1 MEHRTIVLSAL
12 LVSSLAFVGC
22 NPESSKMGETPNQK
36 AGSTAQGIADSAA
49 RMAES
54 AASMADATK
63 GMTEA
68 TKTMAEEAKAAVG
81 DAIKASDVSEMLGKA
96 TEALASVE
104 GGTDMLK
111 NVQESFGKLT
121 STLSA
126 ITDGESATAALPR
139 LSQLTESFGGMSDL
153 FGKLPDAAKGAVS
166 GVFGSAISELKPMLD
181 KIMAIPGVDAIIK
194 PAIDTLMAK
203 LNAFKA

>member
-1 MEHRTIVLSAL
+1 MKRCSIVLSAL
-12 LVSSLAFVGC
+12 LVSSVAFVGC
-22 NPESSKMGETPNQK
+22 TPEATTTGETPNQK
-36 AGSTAQGIADSAA
+36 AGSAAKGMADSAA
-49 RMAES
+49 SMAES

-63 GMTEA
+63 GITEA
-68 TKTMAEEAKAAVG
+68 TKTMADEAKAAVG
-81 DAIKASDVSEMLGKA
+81 DAIKATGMSEMLGKA
-96 TEALASVE
+96 TEALSSVE
-104 GGTDMLK
+104 GGADMLK

-126 ITDGESATAALPR
+126 ITDGESATAALPQ

-194 PAIDTLMAK
+194 PAIDALMAK
-203 LNAFKA
+203 LDAFKA

>member
-1 MEHRTIVLSAL
+1 MKRCTIVLSTL
-12 LVSSLAFVGC
+12 LVSSSVLVGC
-22 NPESSKMGETPNQK
+22 NPESPKMGETPNQRAK
-36 AGSTAQGIADSAA
+36 STAQGMADSAA
-49 RMAES
+49 NMAES

-63 GMTEA
+63 GIKEA
-68 TKTMAEEAKAAVG
+68 TKNMAEEAKAAVG
-81 DAIKASDVSEMLGKA
+81 DAIKASGMSEMLGKA

-104 GGTDMLK
+104 GGSEMLK

-126 ITDGESATAALPR
+126 ITDGESATAALPQ
-139 LSQLTESFGGMSDL
+139 LSQLTESFGGMNDL

-166 GVFGSAISELKPMLD
+166 GVFGSAVSELKPMLD

-194 PAIDTLMAK
+194 PAIDALMAK
-203 LNAFKA
+203 LDAFKA

>member
-12 LVSSLAFVGC
+12 LVSSVAFVGC
-22 NPESSKMGETPNQK
+22 NPESPKMGETPNQK
-36 AGSTAQGIADSAA
+36 AGSTAQGMADSAA
-49 RMAES
+49 SMAES
-54 AASMADATK
+54 AASMANATK

-81 DAIKASDVSEMLGKA
+81 DAIKASDISEMLGKA

>member
-1 MEHRTIVLSAL
+1 MKRCTIVLSAML
-12 LVSSLAFVGC
+12 ISSAVLVGC
-22 NPESSKMGETPNQK
+22 TPEPATTSETPNQK
-36 AGSTAQGIADSAA
+36 ASSTAQG
-49 RMAES
+49 
-54 AASMADATK
+54 MADATK
-63 GMTEA
+63 GMKEA

-81 DAIKASDVSEMLGKA
+81 DAIKASGMSEMLSKA

-104 GGTDMLK
+104 GGSDMLK

-121 STLSA
+121 STLSS
-126 ITDGESATAALPR
+126 ITDGESATAALPQ

-166 GVFGSAISELKPMLD
+166 GVFGSAVSELKPILD

-194 PAIDTLMAK
+194 PAIDALMAK
-203 LNAFKA
+203 LEAFKA